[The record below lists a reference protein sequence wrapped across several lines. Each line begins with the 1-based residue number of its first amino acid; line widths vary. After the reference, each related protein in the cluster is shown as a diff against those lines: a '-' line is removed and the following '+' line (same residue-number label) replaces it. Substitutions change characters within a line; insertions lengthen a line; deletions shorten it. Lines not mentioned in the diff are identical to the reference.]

1 LVQGFV
7 ERVLTSDPFS
17 FSSCSMVMEASQTNQ
32 ASFAQSSE
40 GKASLA
46 NRARIRVHTVSSALK
61 KVGGSAV
68 VCEHCQKRAQCQKP
82 ASSREAARRSK
93 AQFCNS
99 FCNCEHSKMP
109 NSHEVPTAKRV
120 SPASAKSETHDAKVS
135 ESTSKAAQAIPSK
148 SVKFADTEQTFSPA
162 RDAAGQEHAYPTLL
176 GSPQKR
182 AMQKAAVPQSSKS
195 SQSLLLPPEAIEDTE
210 ETSTAKKDTPRSIT
224 AASTPNRTPR
234 TVTDAALLKS
244 QLLLEQLEELGLLED
259 LEAHELDENKSL
271 VKRHDSLTPDS
282 EMSTDVSEAG
292 EQEDDDEQERAESMA
307 NVTVPVNML
316 QMMVEMWQEL
326 QDLRS
331 KDTHAEPVPEFMS
344 SMASET
350 VKQSDSP
357 VPPPAPKFISSMASK
372 IVKPSDS
379 PVPPPAPKFISSVAS
394 KIVKPLDASSSCS
407 PRAIAETLCMESSL
421 TCSRRTEPSTL
432 RSSFVQAES
441 MAKESSRLLDS
452 RSTAGS
458 KAVEYGLTRSCPTT
472 SMGSC
477 SSNSCASL
485 AQEDVDLLTELRD
498 MLRSALHSAPSTT
511 HIRRIL
517 LHEPRCMLLI
527 RSMPVHLLQVI
538 SRVQLQQRVIVQAA
552 PVRLAGTNVVH
563 GRQI

>member
-1 LVQGFV
+1 
-7 ERVLTSDPFS
+7 
-17 FSSCSMVMEASQTNQ
+17 
-32 ASFAQSSE
+32 
-40 GKASLA
+40 
-46 NRARIRVHTVSSALK
+46 
-61 KVGGSAV
+61 
-68 VCEHCQKRAQCQKP
+68 
-82 ASSREAARRSK
+82 
-93 AQFCNS
+93 
-99 FCNCEHSKMP
+99 
-109 NSHEVPTAKRV
+109 
-120 SPASAKSETHDAKVS
+120 
-135 ESTSKAAQAIPSK
+135 
-148 SVKFADTEQTFSPA
+148 
-162 RDAAGQEHAYPTLL
+162 
-176 GSPQKR
+176 
-182 AMQKAAVPQSSKS
+182 MQKAAVSQSSKS

-326 QDLRS
+326 QDLRP
-331 KDTHAEPVPEFMS
+331 KDPHAEQFPECMS

-350 VKQSDSP
+350 
-357 VPPPAPKFISSMASK
+357 
-372 IVKPSDS
+372 VKPSDS
-379 PVPPPAPKFISSVAS
+379 PVPPPAPKFISSMAS

-432 RSSFVQAES
+432 RSSFAQAES

>member
-372 IVKPSDS
+372 IVKP
-379 PVPPPAPKFISSVAS
+379 
-394 KIVKPLDASSSCS
+394 LDASCSS
-407 PRAIAETLCMESSL
+407 PRAIAETVSIESSL
-421 TCSRRTEPSTL
+421 TCSRRSKSSTSTL
-432 RSSFVQAES
+432 CSSFVQAES
-441 MAKESSRLLDS
+441 TAKPCSRVPDS
-452 RSTAGS
+452 RS
-458 KAVEYGLTRSCPTT
+458 
-472 SMGSC
+472 C
-477 SSNSCASL
+477 SSESCASL
-485 AQEDVDLLTELRD
+485 AREDVDLLTELRD

-527 RSMPVHLLQVI
+527 RSMPVRLLQVI
-538 SRVQLQQRVIVQAA
+538 SRVQVQQRFIVQAA
-552 PVRLAGTNVVH
+552 PVILAGTSFVL

>member
-1 LVQGFV
+1 MTQKC
-7 ERVLTSDPFS
+7 P
-17 FSSCSMVMEASQTNQ
+17 SQHQ
-32 ASFAQSSE
+32 RQRRRFHP
-40 GKASLA
+40 KALSLQ
-46 NRARIRVHTVSSALK
+46 T
-61 KVGGSAV
+61 
-68 VCEHCQKRAQCQKP
+68 
-82 ASSREAARRSK
+82 
-93 AQFCNS
+93 
-99 FCNCEHSKMP
+99 
-109 NSHEVPTAKRV
+109 
-120 SPASAKSETHDAKVS
+120 
-135 ESTSKAAQAIPSK
+135 PSK
-148 SVKFADTEQTFSPA
+148 HSRLQGMQLGKSMRIPLFSEAP
-162 RDAAGQEHAYPTLL
+162 
-176 GSPQKR
+176 KR

-326 QDLRS
+326 QDLRP
-331 KDTHAEPVPEFMS
+331 KDPHAEQFPECMS

-357 VPPPAPKFISSMASK
+357 VPPPAPKFISSM
-372 IVKPSDS
+372 
-379 PVPPPAPKFISSVAS
+379 AS

-432 RSSFVQAES
+432 RSSFAQAES

-527 RSMPVHLLQVI
+527 RSMPVRLLQVI
-538 SRVQLQQRVIVQAA
+538 SRVQVQQRFIVQAA
-552 PVRLAGTNVVH
+552 PVILAGTSFVL